1 MKIGDTRPVRG
12 VSAVSRGA
20 DKRPTKGGGETVA
33 PRPIADSATVMGI
46 PEAEFTPKVRAA
58 IMTLM
63 EEVALMRRELETTQ
77 RRLSDVERLADQD
90 ALLPIANR
98 RAFVREMSRVASYSM
113 RYHAP
118 ASLVYFDING
128 FKAINDTYGHA
139 AGDAALQSVAELLVR
154 QVRESDIVGRLG
166 GDEFGVILVHADEA
180 IANTKAQSLAEAIRS
195 NPLDWEGERLNLDV
209 AYGVYALKPGVDIGE
224 ALAKADKAMY
234 AHKNTSKTPGETP
247 EKTPGKVA
255 DR

>member
-1 MKIGDTRPVRG
+1 MKISESRPVRG
-12 VSAVSRGA
+12 ARGVA
-20 DKRPTKGGGETVA
+20 RRPAEAAPKLEA
-33 PRPIADSATVMGI
+33 PAAEPRPIVDSASVMGI

-63 EEVALMRRELETTQ
+63 EEVGRIRQQLEQAQQ
-77 RRLSDVERLADQD
+77 RIADVERLADQD

-98 RAFVREMSRVASYSM
+98 RAFVRDMSRIMSFSS
-113 RYHAP
+113 RYGTP

-128 FKAINDTYGHA
+128 FKQLNDTYGHA
-139 AGDAALQSVAELLVR
+139 AGDAALKMVAELLVD
-154 QVRESDIVGRLG
+154 QVRESDVVGRLG

-209 AYGVYALKPGVDIGE
+209 AHGVYALKPGVDIGE

-234 AHKNTSKTPGETP
+234 AHKNSSKTTG
-247 EKTPGKVA
+247 KTA